1 MGQAGYTFLC
11 QCNQRKGKSMTGLTD
26 EQRVDI
32 VKYRLENAFNTLSEV
47 ESHRKNGFYN
57 TAVNRMYYACYYAA
71 RAILTAYHIEAKSHE
86 GVRQQ
91 LGLNFVLMGKI
102 SEEQGRFYSRLFSKR
117 TTGDYDD
124 FINHTLETVDEL
136 YPQAQAGHRAQHRH
150 RRQQGWR
157 KSLLLLG

>member
-1 MGQAGYTFLC
+1 
-11 QCNQRKGKSMTGLTD
+11 MTGLTD

-47 ESHRKNGFYN
+47 ESHRENGFYN
-57 TAVNRMYYACYYAA
+57 TAVNRLYYACYYAA

-91 LGLNFVLMGKI
+91 LGLNFVLTGKI

-136 YPQAQAGHRAQHRH
+136 YPQAQAFVNTIAE
-150 RRQQGWR
+150 
-157 KSLLLLG
+157 LLRVWFEEQFPNQ

>member
-1 MGQAGYTFLC
+1 
-11 QCNQRKGKSMTGLTD
+11 MTGLTD

-91 LGLNFVLMGKI
+91 LGLNFVLTGKI

-124 FINHTLETVDEL
+124 FITHTLETVDEL
-136 YPQAQAGHRAQHRH
+136 YPQAQVFVDKIAE
-150 RRQQGWR
+150 
-157 KSLLLLG
+157 LLGVWFEEQSPKQ

>member
-91 LGLNFVLMGKI
+91 LGLNFVLTGKI

-136 YPQAQAGHRAQHRH
+136 YPQAQAFVNTIAE
-150 RRQQGWR
+150 
-157 KSLLLLG
+157 LLKIWFEEQSQNQ

>member
-1 MGQAGYTFLC
+1 
-11 QCNQRKGKSMTGLTD
+11 MTGLTD

-32 VKYRLENAFNTLSEV
+32 VKYRLENALNTLAEV
-47 ESHRKNGFYN
+47 KSHRENGFYN

-71 RAILTAYHIEAKSHE
+71 RALLTAYHIEAKTHE

-91 LGLNFVLMGKI
+91 FGLNFVLNGKV
-102 SEEQGRFYSRLFSKR
+102 SQEQGRFYSRLFSKR

-136 YPQAQAGHRAQHRH
+136 YPQAQAFVDAI
-150 RRQQGWR
+150 
-157 KSLLLLG
+157 SALLEQWLAEPR

>member
-1 MGQAGYTFLC
+1 
-11 QCNQRKGKSMTGLTD
+11 MTGLTD
-26 EQRVDI
+26 EQRLEI

-47 ESHRKNGFYN
+47 ESHRENGFYN

-91 LGLNFVLMGKI
+91 LGLNFVLTGKI
-102 SEEQGRFYSRLFSKR
+102 SEEQGRFYSRLFAKR

-136 YPQAQAGHRAQHRH
+136 YPQAQAFVNTIAE
-150 RRQQGWR
+150 
-157 KSLLLLG
+157 LLSVWFEEQSHNQ

>member
-1 MGQAGYTFLC
+1 
-11 QCNQRKGKSMTGLTD
+11 MTGLTD

-91 LGLNFVLMGKI
+91 LGLNFVLTGKI
-102 SEEQGRFYSRLFSKR
+102 SEE
-117 TTGDYDD
+117 
-124 FINHTLETVDEL
+124 
-136 YPQAQAGHRAQHRH
+136 
-150 RRQQGWR
+150 
-157 KSLLLLG
+157 

>member
-1 MGQAGYTFLC
+1 
-11 QCNQRKGKSMTGLTD
+11 MTGLTD

-91 LGLNFVLMGKI
+91 LGLNFVLTGKI

-136 YPQAQAGHRAQHRH
+136 YPQAHAFVNTIAE
-150 RRQQGWR
+150 
-157 KSLLLLG
+157 LLKIWFEEQSQNQ

>member
-1 MGQAGYTFLC
+1 
-11 QCNQRKGKSMTGLTD
+11 MTGLTD

-32 VKYRLENAFNTLSEV
+32 VKYLLENAFNTLSEV
-47 ESHRKNGFYN
+47 ESHRENGFYN
-57 TAVNRMYYACYYAA
+57 TAVNRLYYACYYAA

-91 LGLNFVLMGKI
+91 LGLNFVLTGKI

-136 YPQAQAGHRAQHRH
+136 YPQAQAFVNTIAE
-150 RRQQGWR
+150 
-157 KSLLLLG
+157 LLRVRFEEQFPNQ

>member
-1 MGQAGYTFLC
+1 
-11 QCNQRKGKSMTGLTD
+11 MTGLTD
-26 EQRVDI
+26 EQRVDR
-32 VKYRLENAFNTLSEV
+32 VKYLLENAFNTLSEV
-47 ESHRKNGFYN
+47 ESHRENGFYN
-57 TAVNRMYYACYYAA
+57 TAVNRLYYACYYAA

-91 LGLNFVLMGKI
+91 LGLNFVLTGKI

-136 YPQAQAGHRAQHRH
+136 YPLAQAFVNTIAE
-150 RRQQGWR
+150 
-157 KSLLLLG
+157 LLRVRFEEQFPNQ

>member
-1 MGQAGYTFLC
+1 
-11 QCNQRKGKSMTGLTD
+11 MTGLTD
-26 EQRVDI
+26 EQRLEI

-47 ESHRKNGFYN
+47 ESHRENGFYN

-91 LGLNFVLMGKI
+91 LGLNFVLTGKI
-102 SEEQGRFYSRLFSKR
+102 SEEQGRFYSRLFAKR

-124 FINHTLETVDEL
+124 FINHTLEMVDEL
-136 YPQAQAGHRAQHRH
+136 YPQTQAFVNTIAE
-150 RRQQGWR
+150 
-157 KSLLLLG
+157 LLSVWFEEQSHNQ

>member
-1 MGQAGYTFLC
+1 
-11 QCNQRKGKSMTGLTD
+11 MTGLTD

-136 YPQAQAGHRAQHRH
+136 YPQAQAFVNTIAE
-150 RRQQGWR
+150 
-157 KSLLLLG
+157 LLKIWFEEQSQNQ

>member
-136 YPQAQAGHRAQHRH
+136 YPQAQAFVNTIAE
-150 RRQQGWR
+150 
-157 KSLLLLG
+157 LLKIWFEEQSQNQ